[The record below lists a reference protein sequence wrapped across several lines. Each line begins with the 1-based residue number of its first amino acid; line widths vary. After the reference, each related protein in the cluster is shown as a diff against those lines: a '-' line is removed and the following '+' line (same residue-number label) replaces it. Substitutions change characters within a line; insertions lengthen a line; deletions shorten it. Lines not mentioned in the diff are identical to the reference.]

1 MLGCLE
7 VSRRR
12 KSSHTGMFSYWKE
25 LYMDMSISKKNN
37 YLNSNLFQLGISQLS
52 GDQSL
57 FISEELTLLVYIYD
71 TLFYS
76 PITTEID
83 KTLNRLR

>member
-12 KSSHTGMFSYWKE
+12 KSSHTGKFSYRKE